1 MGRLLLQV
9 LELGV
14 GEEGVADGLVAIE
27 GEEAGGVVLVPQF
40 KHADVEAEAETLRI
54 SILETAY
61 QKVWFGAISHYT

>member
-1 MGRLLLQV
+1 MGRPLLQV

-40 KHADVEAEAETLRI
+40 KHADVEAEAELTLRNLPKDL
-54 SILETAY
+54 S
-61 QKVWFGAISHYT
+61 VHS